1 MSMVKTKIT
10 IKIRNTEY
18 NINTKK
24 ISLIKESNTYPYQ
37 DFTKRFLQ
45 SLPRNMNKYL
55 KKVSNHNRSKK
66 II

>member
-1 MSMVKTKIT
+1 MSFK
-10 IKIRNTEY
+10 Y

-37 DFTKRFLQ
+37 EVFAVLTKI
-45 SLPRNMNKYL
+45 LPRNMNKYL